1 MRACNS
7 TTCTAVTI
15 CGSIYGQ
22 DQHFNASDTK
32 PARALVLK
40 TKPMYLFMN
49 MLFQKTV
56 EKRSDVLPPGAAGFQ
71 VREEE
76 VDFNHPKDG
85 Y

>member
-1 MRACNS
+1 MH
-7 TTCTAVTI
+7 
-15 CGSIYGQ
+15 
-22 DQHFNASDTK
+22 QHFNASDTK

-40 TKPMYLFMN
+40 TKPMFVFMN

-56 EKRSDVLPPGAAGFQ
+56 EPRSTVPAPGGEDFE

-76 VDFNHPKDG
+76 EDHNHPEGG